1 LTKLYK
7 RRVEL
12 DFSRKG
18 STAPRSG
25 SFSTAGN
32 LLGAG
37 SSSTGG
43 ATPITPGLLA
53 AASARTIAASLTCC
67 RHCGLA
73 YLDNYV
79 GLLTCRA
86 SPPTVDFRGQLASRH
101 SAIVGWSLTSYLKTL
116 HSGGFGRL
124 CVLCFVG
131 CSKRI
136 LFMRELCEWCG
147 QSCRAS
153 HLVMSELLACCL
165 CACAGGMGWDA
176 IYWHVW
182 AACVVFRADHVMIS
196 ALEVDRYVVEPDGLL
211 IRSR

>member
-1 LTKLYK
+1 
-7 RRVEL
+7 VEL

-37 SSSTGG
+37 SSSAGG
-43 ATPITPGLLA
+43 ATPITPGLLT
-53 AASARTIAASLTCC
+53 AASTRTIAASLTCC

-116 HSGGFGRL
+116 HSGGYAVGVLRL
-124 CVLCFVG
+124 VGCVCCVLCGLQQEDTVHVG
-131 CSKRI
+131 ALR
-136 LFMRELCEWCG
+136 
-147 QSCRAS
+147 
-153 HLVMSELLACCL
+153 V
-165 CACAGGMGWDA
+165 
-176 IYWHVW
+176 VW
-182 AACVVFRADHVMIS
+182 AELQGVP
-196 ALEVDRYVVEPDGLL
+196 PD
-211 IRSR
+211 

>member
-1 LTKLYK
+1 
-7 RRVEL
+7 VEL

-32 LLGAG
+32 LLAPGN
-37 SSSTGG
+37 SSVGG
-43 ATPITPGLLA
+43 ATPVTPGLLT

-116 HSGGFGRL
+116 HSGGVHLRCRAWWVVYDNVTVRALQSGVGRL
-124 CVLCFVG
+124 RRSHSTSRRSV
-131 CSKRI
+131 S
-136 LFMRELCEWCG
+136 RE
-147 QSCRAS
+147 
-153 HLVMSELLACCL
+153 
-165 CACAGGMGWDA
+165 
-176 IYWHVW
+176 
-182 AACVVFRADHVMIS
+182 
-196 ALEVDRYVVEPDGLL
+196 
-211 IRSR
+211 